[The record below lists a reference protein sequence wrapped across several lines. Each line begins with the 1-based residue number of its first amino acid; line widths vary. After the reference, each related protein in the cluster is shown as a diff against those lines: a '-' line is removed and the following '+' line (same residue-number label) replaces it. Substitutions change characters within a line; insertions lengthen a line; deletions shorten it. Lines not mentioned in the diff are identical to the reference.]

1 MEGTSSDASLTSIRC
16 MRTTLDLDPAVLEEL
31 KRRRAAEGKPMGAI
45 ASELL
50 RQALAS
56 QPQGRFD
63 FMWASQSLE
72 IRVDLEDKDVL
83 WRALDDR

>member
-1 MEGTSSDASLTSIRC
+1 

-31 KRRRAAEGKPMGAI
+31 KRRRAAEGKTLGAI

-56 QPQGRFD
+56 EPKRRAALV
-63 FMWASQSLE
+63 WASQPLE
-72 IRVDLEDKDVL
+72 IRVDLEDKDAL
-83 WRALDDR
+83 WRPLDDR

>member
-1 MEGTSSDASLTSIRC
+1 
-16 MRTTLDLDPAVLEEL
+16 
-31 KRRRAAEGKPMGAI
+31 MGAI

-56 QPQGRFD
+56 QPQGRPD
-63 FMWASQSLE
+63 FVWASQSLE
-72 IRVDLEDKDVL
+72 LRVDLDDKDAV